1 MSHRRDDRRR
11 GGERYRHPQFRNG
24 LSQLPGTYP
33 ARQRT
38 TGLGWARSGDVSDV
52 RSQEHAP
59 RDGGG
64 HYDRTGQEDYAE
76 GLRRFEA
83 EEEAIGYGDRELG
96 SSFAMNRWELDEG
109 GVTFG
114 THGSQRTGR
123 GPAGP
128 HAGRGPRGYRR
139 ADERIHEDVCDGLT
153 EAPDIDATEIEVE
166 VGHGLVI
173 LSGTVDNRAAKR
185 RAEDIAEAIRGVKDV
200 ENRLRLKTAG
210 EGQGC

>member
-1 MSHRRDDRRR
+1 MSHHRDEHRRA
-11 GGERYRHPQFRNG
+11 GERVRHFKNG

-38 TGLGWARSGDVSDV
+38 TGLGWARSGDLADAQ
-52 RSQEHAP
+52 SQARAP
-59 RDGGG
+59 RDVEG

-83 EEEAIGYGDRELG
+83 DETAMEYGDRDLG
-96 SSFAMNRWELDEG
+96 SSAAMNRWQLDEG

-114 THGSQRTGR
+114 GDAGRRTGR
-123 GPAGP
+123 ASAGP
-128 HAGRGPRGYRR
+128 HAGRGPRGYQR
-139 ADERIHEDVCDGLT
+139 ADDRIREDVCDCLT
-153 EAPDIDATEIEVE
+153 EAADVDASDIEVTVE
-166 VGHGLVI
+166 RGLVT

-185 RAEDIAEAIRGVKDV
+185 RAEDIAETIRGVKDV
-200 ENRLRLKTAG
+200 ENRLRLKTAS